1 MTFTTPTS
9 RPEPKR
15 DRWGRYLLPDPVTG
29 RERAWTRA
37 TTFAKTVSD
46 MYGLGKWQE
55 RMVAF
60 GVANRPDLYALAA
73 STKIDDKGKFDR
85 ICEDAKE
92 AAKASSGANLGTALH
107 AFTEQIDAGQD
118 VTVPQPWDTD
128 VKAYTEALTHA
139 RITIHRGWIE
149 RIVVFPEYGIAG
161 TLDRIVGHPGWPR
174 FRIADVKTGKTLD
187 YSWGEIA
194 IQLAIYANSR
204 WAWQPELDEYDHLPD
219 VDQQSALVMHLPV
232 GQGRCDLYDVDIAA
246 GLEALQL
253 CADVRLW
260 RARKGIAVPHADT
273 VSPPDKGEMFD
284 LIVTATS
291 REAVETLWR
300 ANPTTWTPAHTDLA
314 KRRLAALEAPAGTT
328 GGTSENEHEKEKETA
343 A

>member
-1 MTFTTPTS
+1 VTFTTPTS

-29 RERAWTRA
+29 KERAWTRA
-37 TTFAKTVSD
+37 TTFAKTISD

-73 STKIDDKGKFDR
+73 STKIDDKAKFDR

-107 AFTEQIDAGQD
+107 AFTEQIDTGQE
-118 VTVPQPWDTD
+118 VVVPAPWDKD
-128 VKAYTEALTHA
+128 VEAYKAAITHA
-139 RITIHRGWIE
+139 RITMHAGWIE

-161 TLDRIVGHPGWPR
+161 TLDRIIGHPDWPAS
-174 FRIADVKTGKTLD
+174 RIADVKTGKTLD

-194 IQLAIYANSR
+194 VQLAIYANSR
-204 WAWQPELDEYDHLPD
+204 HAWNPDTNRYDLMPAI
-219 VDQQSALVMHLPV
+219 DQSTALVMHLPV

-253 CADVRLW
+253 CADVRDW
-260 RARKGIAVPHADT
+260 RARKNIAVPHA
-273 VSPPDKGEMFD
+273 SNFPAAPPSLLE
-284 LIVTATS
+284 LIAAATT

-300 ANPTTWTPAHTDLA
+300 DYYTVWTPDYTDLA
-314 KRRLAALEAPAGTT
+314 KARLAALSVPAGTT
-328 GGTSENEHEKEKETA
+328 GGTHENEHEKEKENA

>member
-1 MTFTTPTS
+1 VTFTTPTS

-29 RERAWTRA
+29 KERAWTRA

-55 RMVAF
+55 RMVAY
-60 GVANRPDLYALAA
+60 GIANRSDLYALAA

-107 AFTEQIDAGQD
+107 AFTEQIDAGQE

-128 VKAYTEALTHA
+128 VKAYMAALTHA

-260 RARKGIAVPHADT
+260 RARKGIAVPH
-273 VSPPDKGEMFD
+273 VSGLPELDW
-284 LIVTATS
+284 LIAVAPT
-291 REAVETLWR
+291 REAVEDVWR
-300 ANPTTWTPAHTDLA
+300 DHHADWTPAHTEA
-314 KRRLAALEAPAGTT
+314 ARARVAALSAPAGTT
-328 GGTSENEHEKEKETA
+328 GGTRENEQEKEKETA

>member
-1 MTFTTPTS
+1 VTFTTPTS

-15 DRWGRYLLPDPVTG
+15 DRWGRYLLPDPSTG
-29 RERAWTRA
+29 KERAWTRA

-55 RMVAF
+55 RMVAY
-60 GVANRPDLYALAA
+60 GIANRSDLYALAA

-118 VTVPQPWDTD
+118 VTVPAPWDAD
-128 VKAYTEALTHA
+128 VDAYRTALNTA
-139 RITIHRGWIE
+139 RITMHAPWIE

-161 TLDRIVGHPGWPR
+161 TLDRIIGHPDWPTW
-174 FRIADVKTGKTLD
+174 RIADVKTGKTLD

-194 IQLAIYANSR
+194 IQLAIYANASYI
-204 WAWQPELDEYDHLPD
+204 WDGPTNGNETEYLGWWKPMPP
-219 VDQQSALVMHLPV
+219 VDQSTALVMHLPV

-260 RARKGIAVPHADT
+260 RARKGIAVPH
-273 VSPPDKGEMFD
+273 VSALPELDW
-284 LIVTATS
+284 LIAVAPT
-291 REAVETLWR
+291 REAVEDVWR
-300 ANPTTWTPAHTDLA
+300 DHHADWTPAHTDLA
-314 KRRLAALEAPAGTT
+314 KARLAALEAPAGTT
-328 GGTSENEHEKEKETA
+328 GGTPENE
-343 A
+343 